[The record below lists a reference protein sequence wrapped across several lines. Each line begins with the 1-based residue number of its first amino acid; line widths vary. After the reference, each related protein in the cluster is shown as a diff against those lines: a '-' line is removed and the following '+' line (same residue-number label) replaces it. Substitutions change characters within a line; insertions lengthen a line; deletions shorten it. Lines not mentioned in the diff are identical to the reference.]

1 MSFFDVIRYVLRP
14 EFPAITPCTF
24 ISSLSFLKIN
34 LFRKYSRQVIFA
46 LFFRC
51 VRSNHG
57 VHIKIGFV
65 IIITIHVKGK
75 IWQTDMPLT
84 VKNVIWE
91 VSRWTRV
98 QTEYDFVLD

>member
-1 MSFFDVIRYVLRP
+1 MSFYGVIRWVLKP
-14 EFPAITPCTF
+14 EYLLNIPCTF

-65 IIITIHVKGK
+65 IIVTIHVKGK
-75 IWQTDMPLT
+75 IWQTDINAINCKKRHLGSPPMDEGP
-84 VKNVIWE
+84 
-91 VSRWTRV
+91 
-98 QTEYDFVLD
+98 D